1 MAQITSDLDAQ
12 IDKIDKRREELRV
25 MSINPGGADS
35 LEKENRRSQIKFWRA
50 DLLVKETLLEDI
62 NTENDAASI
71 TIKQLTKEEVERAQK
86 AMDDLDKE
94 IKKDQVWKNVIE
106 TAMAVLGGA
115 SRTVLTAAKK

>member
-1 MAQITSDLDAQ
+1 MAQITIDLDAQ
-12 IDKIDKRREELRV
+12 MDKIDKRREELRV
-25 MSINPGGADS
+25 MSINPGGADL

-62 NTENDAASI
+62 KTENDAATI
-71 TIKQLTKEEVERAQK
+71 MIKQLTKEEVERAQK

-94 IKKDQVWKNVIE
+94 IKKDQVWRNVIE

>member
-1 MAQITSDLDAQ
+1 MAQITIDLDAQ

-62 NTENDAASI
+62 KTENDAASI